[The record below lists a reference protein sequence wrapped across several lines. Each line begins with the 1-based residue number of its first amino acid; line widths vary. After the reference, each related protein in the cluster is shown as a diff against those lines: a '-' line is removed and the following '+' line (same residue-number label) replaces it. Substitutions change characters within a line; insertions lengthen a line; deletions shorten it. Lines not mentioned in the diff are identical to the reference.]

1 MGYGALGSISDVI
14 RWTPRGPPSWE
25 PKWTKNRQ
33 KIDPNRN
40 DFCNQFSDRSWTPL
54 GPIFDGFWTR
64 FGVAGGPFRIVNNGV
79 RSTWAHFKM
88 NTWKYRQKRPTWP
101 QVGSILDPKL
111 APTSMQNVFQH
122 ALKKRM
128 QKWCKKGHARRAVNC
143 EKWATNP
150 WWGPLNQYNQSPRWG
165 ILSLHFV
172 HWEARWRT
180 TYTNYRRC
188 NTL

>member
-54 GPIFDGFWTR
+54 GPIFDRFWTR

-128 QKWCKKGHARRAVNC
+128 QKWCKKGHAGRAGNGRVM
-143 EKWATNP
+143 ATNP
-150 WWGPLNQYNQSPRWG
+150 WWGPLN
-165 ILSLHFV
+165 
-172 HWEARWRT
+172 
-180 TYTNYRRC
+180 
-188 NTL
+188 